1 MSAALSLVLFL
12 IMVVLSPLVFGDMML
27 TSLAKLHLDS
37 HVALALVVAMFLGGL
52 INIPIT
58 KVQRTTQVRNN
69 PLAIYGLA
77 DFWPEMARTS
87 PETIIAVNVGGCL
100 VPSGVALYEIAYLFA
115 NSPGALALCGAGCV
129 ANVIVCY
136 LLARPVK
143 GIGIAMPGLIPPFV
157 AALLAMFLVP
167 DAAPPVA
174 FIIGVIGPL
183 VGADLLHLK
192 DIELVEA
199 GVASIGGAGTF
210 DGIVL
215 SGIIAAYL
223 S

>member
-1 MSAALSLVLFL
+1 MLAALSLLLFL
-12 IMVVLSPLVFGDMML
+12 ILLVLSPLLFGDIML
-27 TSLAKLHLDS
+27 TSLGKLHLGPS
-37 HVALALVVAMFLGGL
+37 TALALVVAMFLGGL
-52 INIPIT
+52 IDIPLT
-58 KVQRTTQVRNN
+58 KVRRTKDVSNN

-100 VPSGVALYEIAYLFA
+100 IPVGVLLYEIIYLIA
-115 NSPGALALCGAGCV
+115 SNPGALALCGAGCV
-129 ANVIVCY
+129 ANIIVCY
-136 LLARPVK
+136 RLARPIK
-143 GIGIAMPGLIPPFV
+143 GIGIAMPGLVSPVV
-157 AALLAMFLVP
+157 AALLAAFLVP
-167 DAAPPVA
+167 DVAPPVA
-174 FIIGVIGPL
+174 FIIGVTGPL

-192 DIELVEA
+192 QIEVAEA

-223 S
+223 A